1 MLGIVLGAGTPGTR
15 WTLCVNEGGRRG
27 VGERVLSLAGW
38 SRKLPQKKKRH
49 LSSALNKVQEG
60 TRCLFVMIWG
70 GGKSKRT
77 DAGES
82 ACPPC
87 VRNSK
92 DGLQCK
98 WRGLE
103 APEIREAFRTL
114 SMLAS
119 SVHVCACM
127 NSLLHI

>member
-15 WTLCVNEGGRRG
+15 WTLRVNEGGRRG

-70 GGKSKRT
+70 EER
-77 DAGES
+77 AS
-82 ACPPC
+82 AQTLG
-87 VRNSK
+87 R
-92 DGLQCK
+92 
-98 WRGLE
+98 
-103 APEIREAFRTL
+103 APAL
-114 SMLAS
+114 
-119 SVHVCACM
+119 HV
-127 NSLLHI
+127 